1 MHGRDSSQKPILA
14 NVRAASPSVARGAG
28 FANLVAAVAILVAL
42 FPPFVNQH
50 CSVCTAAVAATL
62 PVGALGRGADGWVF
76 IWLGCLVGITAIG
89 FLLGIGSRL
98 AAIANGV
105 SSLAALAL
113 AIFEGASAFPRVVAD
128 AQLVRGMGSLTWTL
142 DSGFY
147 LLLSAALLAVVT
159 TLIMNVL
166 PKQEGFEL
174 SRRVLA
180 RASTAVV
187 AGWACV
193 ASLCAVGVGLLLP
206 FAKLSC
212 FACPSFTDDG
222 SWSGSLISGSDGW
235 IALVIVG
242 LGVLAI
248 IMGIAGRAGLAA
260 SWSAVLLCLLT
271 LALVSFEIANASTRV
286 LGWPT
291 WIPTVPEQG
300 YAVIVA
306 GAAVA
311 SACALVMV
319 TCNRRVLPRPV
330 T

>member
-1 MHGRDSSQKPILA
+1 MHGRDSSQKPFLA

-98 AAIANGV
+98 AAIVNGV

-174 SRRVLA
+174 SLKSFGTREHGGRSWMGVRGVALCGWRRTAAPLRQIVVLRLSKFHGRRLFVRFRLSA
-180 RASTAVV
+180 AATA
-187 AGWACV
+187 GSRWSSWDLAC
-193 ASLCAVGVGLLLP
+193 S
-206 FAKLSC
+206 
-212 FACPSFTDDG
+212 PS
-222 SWSGSLISGSDGW
+222 SW
-235 IALVIVG
+235 
-242 LGVLAI
+242 
-248 IMGIAGRAGLAA
+248 
-260 SWSAVLLCLLT
+260 
-271 LALVSFEIANASTRV
+271 E
-286 LGWPT
+286 
-291 WIPTVPEQG
+291 
-300 YAVIVA
+300 
-306 GAAVA
+306 
-311 SACALVMV
+311 
-319 TCNRRVLPRPV
+319 
-330 T
+330 